1 MNHLTNHPTNHPTNT
16 STDHP
21 SVLGRGC
28 GSLWIYGLIA
38 LIGAC
43 DRPPPESSPTPPLSP
58 PAQPAQAAQTA
69 PGVAPTPEPSP
80 PPSLAPPPPRLAVAV
95 EGHGRLGLDLIGER
109 ALVHSRGGIVALGQD
124 GVVVERYANPGP
136 EAYEIKPGPDSIY
149 RPDIDQLT
157 AEIQKIGG
165 HRDGPLFMIHNTGG
179 RSDYIPL
186 FAYYDG
192 STWRRTAAVKGS
204 IDDAW
209 PWVEGSILG
218 ITLPEQVEDFPRL
231 AVLRGEPKAPKL
243 DALRAAMSACA
254 ADDRTHLASDAEPSG
269 AVAVVM
275 GCNSGTWVWTWQP
288 GADEGA
294 IARLAAAATA
304 VRSLDLHADRLVIAL
319 SDAERSWV
327 HERAASRWQELRDLP
342 GRGPVQSATYDPQGA
357 LWLTRGG
364 ALFARGGATWTD
376 QTPPGEGA
384 IALTAGVDV
393 GAPWV
398 LRGERELSA
407 LVGQTWHAVTIPPA
421 AFVNDRQAKV
431 LKIEVSPRGQA
442 WILGEFYA
450 KEHGRTVASHFL
462 SALTSGP
469 VLHPLRHGEVL
480 GQPAIAPTPWPRAA
494 GPECGER
501 LVIMLPTDGGEP
513 RGDYKS
519 IRRRLKG
526 RLELAP
532 ARFIEL
538 DLGGCRL
545 FGALVREPAAAD
557 ALLAIT
563 LKHNRWR
570 SPAVFCGD
578 PDELTRAQVK
588 IVRELPID
596 LATGELQPAG

>member
-1 MNHLTNHPTNHPTNT
+1 MNHPTNHPTNT

-21 SVLGRGC
+21 SVLGRGS
-28 GSLWIYGLIA
+28 GSLWIYGFIA
-38 LIGAC
+38 LLGAC

-58 PAQPAQAAQTA
+58 PAQSAQAAQTA
-69 PGVAPTPEPSP
+69 PDIDPTPEPSP
-80 PPSLAPPPPRLAVAV
+80 PPSLAPPRLSVAV

-124 GVVVERYANPGP
+124 GVVVERYTNPGP
-136 EAYEIKPGPDSIY
+136 EAFEIKPSPDSIY

-157 AEIQKIGG
+157 AEIQEIGG

-192 STWRRTAAVKGS
+192 SKWRRTAAVKGS

-209 PWVEGSILG
+209 PWIDRSILG
-218 ITLPEQVEDFPRL
+218 ITLPEQAEDFPRL

-243 DALRAAMSACA
+243 DGLRAAMSACA
-254 ADDRTHLASDAEPSG
+254 ADDRAHLASEAEPSG

-275 GCNSGTWVWTWQP
+275 GCASGTWVWSWQP

-294 IARLAAAATA
+294 VARLAAAATA
-304 VRSLDLHADRLVIAL
+304 VRSLDLHADRIVIAL
-319 SDAERSWV
+319 GDAERSWV
-327 HERAASRWQELRDLP
+327 HERAASRWLELRDLP

-364 ALFARGGATWTD
+364 ALFARDSATWTD
-376 QTPPGEGA
+376 RTPPGEGA
-384 IALTAGVDV
+384 LVTTAGIDV

-398 LRGERELSA
+398 LRGERELST
-407 LVGQTWHAVTIPPA
+407 LVGQTWHPVTIPPA

-431 LKIEVSPRGQA
+431 LRIEVSPRGQA

-469 VLHPLRHGEVL
+469 VLHPLRHGDVL
-480 GQPAIAPTPWPRAA
+480 DQPAIAPTPWPRAA

-526 RLELAP
+526 RVELAP
-532 ARFIEL
+532 ARFLEL
-538 DLGGCRL
+538 EFGGRRL